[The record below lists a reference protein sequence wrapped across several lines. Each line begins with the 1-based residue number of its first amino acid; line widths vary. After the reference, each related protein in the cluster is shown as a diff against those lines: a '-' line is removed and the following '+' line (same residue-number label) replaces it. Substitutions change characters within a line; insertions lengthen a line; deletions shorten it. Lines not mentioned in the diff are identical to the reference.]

1 MMPVGRL
8 RTFAICVALALS
20 ACSAAQVAQVQSD
33 IATGIQAACSDVAA
47 AAKLNPASPVAA
59 WANGACPLGVAAAS
73 LGQNS
78 ATIPWLGQV
87 QQPLARAPAPQAGVT

>member
-1 MMPVGRL
+1 MRPVGRL
-8 RTFAICVALALS
+8 RTFAICIALALG

-73 LGQNS
+73 LVQNS
-78 ATIPWLGQV
+78 ATIQWLGQI
-87 QQPLARAPAPQAGVT
+87 QQQLAAAPATKA